1 MSENQPKP
9 GKSGVPTDPTLLA
22 RYMAIQAAG
31 NATIVAKAL
40 GFSRGEAVR
49 LWYVNREPTAQQ
61 ARKLAEL
68 GNYQVPLAQIL
79 PEVFGDLTAKE
90 LGYTPK

>member
-1 MSENQPKP
+1 MSDTPENPK
-9 GKSGVPTDPTLLA
+9 KTGVPTDPVLRA

-31 NATIVAKAL
+31 NAATVGRAM
-40 GFSRGEAVR
+40 GFTRGETVR

-68 GNYQVPLAQIL
+68 GNHQVPLAEIL
-79 PEVFGDLTAKE
+79 PEVFGDLTTKE